1 MTARPVASAAVA
13 PHLVQRR
20 HQIASNNVGKNV
32 AAAKAN
38 AISAAPSGSTSAIA
52 RNTAAASAVAAIAA
66 QAAISR
72 GSAWLRS
79 SITR

>member
-1 MTARPVASAAVA
+1 MTAKPVAIAAMA

-20 HQIASNNVGKNV
+20 HQMASSSAGKKV

-38 AISAAPSGSTSAIA
+38 AISAALSGSTSAIT

-72 GSAWLRS
+72 GSVWLRS
-79 SITR
+79 ITR